1 MARSACRPRSWRSR
15 IRFASSIR
23 NACAH
28 SRWSRGR
35 CRRRSSWRGSEA
47 AIALYDRLF
56 GQHDE
61 RTEHVRGVLQIAL
74 DQYREIHRAQR
85 VVGFELRRFVK
96 NRPSTLIEAYTT
108 LEDLDLLFRYHR
120 RLGLSPGEFKRIQRG
135 WLEKIRPDGIDVDE
149 LAETIHPS
157 RYVRGSDI
165 LDIFG
170 Q

>member
-1 MARSACRPRSWRSR
+1 MQ
-15 IRFASSIR
+15 
-23 NACAH
+23 N
-28 SRWSRGR
+28 
-35 CRRRSSWRGSEA
+35 
-47 AIALYDRLF
+47 
-56 GQHDE
+56 
-61 RTEHVRGVLQIAL
+61 AL
-74 DQYREIHRAQR
+74 DQYLETQRAQR

-108 LEDLDLLFRYHR
+108 LEDLDALFRYHR

-135 WLEKIRPDGIDVDE
+135 WLEKVKPEGIAIEE
-149 LAETIHPS
+149 LAETVHPS